1 MYDRS
6 PTIESLMNE
15 HSAIRG
21 HMELVHELI
30 KEWDKLLESREAVL
44 KSPDKMRTVTA
55 KRRSLVQA
63 MGYLEEGLKNHHQ
76 HEDNV
81 MPPLVGDLLWR
92 AIRLEHT
99 EMLEQLDKIDSLLL
113 NSGIESFVEKGEEI
127 MQSIAGMVRVISS
140 HSVREDGMLYFLRK
154 LPDLKG

>member
-30 KEWDKLLESREAVL
+30 KEWDKLLDPEEAVL
-44 KSPDKMRTVTA
+44 KSPDKMRTVTT
-55 KRRSLVQA
+55 KRRSLMQA
-63 MGYLEEGLKNHHQ
+63 MGYLEEGLKNHHL

-92 AIRLEHT
+92 AIRLEHE
-99 EMLEQLDKIDSLLL
+99 EMLERLDKVDSLLL
-113 NSGIESFVEKGEEI
+113 NAGIESFVEKGTEI
-127 MQSIAGMVRVISS
+127 MQSIAGLVRVISS
-140 HSVREDGMLYFLRK
+140 HSVREDGMLYFLKK
-154 LPDLKG
+154 LPDLK